1 MDHFFAKIA
10 GVEDA
15 PNYGP
20 TAGDDRC
27 ETCSYFRATNDG
39 VGYCERFSFEAEPES
54 VCDDFV
60 AAGRMKTSSAP
71 SVYSRLTRFAKSP
84 TGRRVGASM
93 AAGAVS
99 GAGVG
104 AFGAGEERA
113 MEALKGAI
121 VGAAVGGLIGGIG
134 PLARKNFSATEQKL
148 LKEADEINRLNGELG
163 SIMAEMRLA
172 AGQARSKEGDRV
184 VFRMERN
191 FNRFYQER
199 ENLLKKYPGTT
210 AAEKID
216 AVKKMIVDLQ
226 KKQQVSKSE
235 SYGAPSLS
243 ALVSGGLGFGLS
255 HGSKEQEKYRRSKK

>member
-10 GVEDA
+10 GVKDA

-20 TAGDDRC
+20 TASDDRC

-39 VGYCERFSFEAEPES
+39 AGYCERFSFEAEPES

-104 AFGAGEERA
+104 AFGAGEEKGF
-113 MEALKGAI
+113 EALKGAI
-121 VGAAVGGLIGGIG
+121 VGATVGGLVGGSG
-134 PLARKNFSATEQKL
+134 PAYRSMLKRKAQAASQPLVKDGFEVLRLRQEMVDIKAAPKVLNSKSGSKQLVK
-148 LKEADEINRLNGELG
+148 LKEKIDEI
-163 SIMAEMRLA
+163 
-172 AGQARSKEGDRV
+172 
-184 VFRMERN
+184 
-191 FNRFYQER
+191 
-199 ENLLKKYPGTT
+199 LKKYPGSNNDERLKYVAKK
-210 AAEKID
+210 AAEVGGD
-216 AVKKMIVDLQ
+216 FPRGASKKEV
-226 KKQQVSKSE
+226 
-235 SYGAPSLS
+235 YGAPALS

-255 HGSKEQEKYRRSKK
+255 HRSKEQEKYRRSKK